1 MNDGNSGPAGLQP
14 GSSAAQPELPESQ
27 PAQPGSPAVGPDLPD
42 YPQVPD
48 NYETLPVSSFREIW
62 GYVMSGREHELNADY
77 PLSDIAYFGAEI
89 DNYGQLSEIQDP
101 AKIAFFPGR
110 KHMVVTCG
118 SRALTHF
125 VLEPESRTRKQVIAD
140 LLKAS
145 ERYDGLQ
152 IDFEY
157 ILLRDGDVFR
167 SFLKEL
173 REGLG
178 EKMFS
183 IALPAR
189 TRTLADDVNDYK
201 KILPMVDRILIMAYD
216 EHWSTSAPGPIA
228 SMSWCRSVA
237 AYALQTIGS
246 EKLIMGLPFYG
257 RTWGS
262 LSPNRAFIHSGI
274 ERIKR
279 EQGISEIRR
288 ENGIPTFTYEVPL
301 TVTAYYEDEYSLSSR
316 LSMYRNMG
324 VKAAGFWR
332 VGQETPLVWGLLQI
346 EDH

>member
-1 MNDGNSGPAGLQP
+1 
-14 GSSAAQPELPESQ
+14 LPN
-27 PAQPGSPAVGPDLPD
+27 
-42 YPQVPD
+42 YPQAPD
-48 NYETLPVSSFREIW
+48 VYEILPVSSFREIW
-62 GYVMSGREHELNADY
+62 GYVLSEREHELKADY
-77 PLSDIAYFGAEI
+77 PLSDIGYFGAEI
-89 DNYGQLSEIQDP
+89 DSYGQLVDVPNP
-101 AKIAFFPGR
+101 ANLAFFPGR

-140 LLKAS
+140 LLKAA
-145 ERYDGLQ
+145 EPFDGLQ
-152 IDFEY
+152 IDFES
-157 ILLRDGDVFR
+157 IPLRDGDVYR
-167 SFLKEL
+167 SFLREL
-173 REGLG
+173 RAGLG
-178 EKMFS
+178 EKMFT

-189 TRTLADDVNDYK
+189 TRTLENDVNDYK
-201 KILPMVDRILIMAYD
+201 KILPIVDRILIMAYD

-228 SMSWCRSVA
+228 SMGWCRSVA

-257 RTWGS
+257 RTWGDIS
-262 LSPNRAFIHSGI
+262 ANRAFVHSGI

-301 TVTAYYEDEYSLSSR
+301 IITAYYEDEYSLSSR

-324 VKAAGFWR
+324 VNAVGFWR
-332 VGQETPLVWGLLQI
+332 VGQETPLVWGLMRLA
-346 EDH
+346 E

>member
-14 GSSAAQPELPESQ
+14 GSSAAQPVPLEAE
-27 PAQPGSPAVGPDLPD
+27 PGPPVAEPDLPD

-89 DNYGQLSEIQDP
+89 DNYGQLSEVQDP

-140 LLKAS
+140 LLKAAGP
-145 ERYDGLQ
+145 YDGLQ
-152 IDFEY
+152 IDFEN
-157 ILLRDGDVFR
+157 IPLRDGDVYH
-167 SFLKEL
+167 SFLREL
-173 REGLG
+173 RAGLG
-178 EKMFS
+178 GKMFT

-189 TRTLADDVNDYK
+189 TRTLENDVNDYK

-216 EHWSTSAPGPIA
+216 EHWSTSEPGPIA
-228 SMSWCRSVA
+228 SMNWCRSVA

-246 EKLIMGLPFYG
+246 QKLIMGLPFYG

-262 LSPNRAFIHSGI
+262 ISPNRAFIHSGI
-274 ERIKR
+274 ERIKQ

-301 TVTAYYEDEYSLSSR
+301 TVTAYYEDEHSLSSR
-316 LSMYRNMG
+316 LNMYRNMG
-324 VKAAGFWR
+324 VQSVGFWR
-332 VGQETPLVWGLLQI
+332 VGQETPLVWGLMRL
-346 EDH
+346 ED